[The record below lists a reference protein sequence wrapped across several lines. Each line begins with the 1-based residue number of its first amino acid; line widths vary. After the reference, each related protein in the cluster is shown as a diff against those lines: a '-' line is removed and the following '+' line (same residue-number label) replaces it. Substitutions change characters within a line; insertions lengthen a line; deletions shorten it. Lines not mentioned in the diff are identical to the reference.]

1 MNAKYQIDTKE
12 NKEFLKEVRDG
23 LLRFGHKF
31 PAPDGSA
38 YYMGDDGTPMI
49 DRPRETYCTSR
60 MVHVYSIGSFL
71 GHEGSEALADAALKG
86 LQGALRDKEH
96 GGWYYGLTADGGIL
110 PNKLCYAHAFV
121 ILAATSGLLAGRPG
135 AKELLDDAL
144 EAYDRFFWNEEEGLS
159 CDTWNTEFT
168 QLDDYRGL
176 NANMHTV
183 EAFLAVAD
191 VAGLEEYRVRC
202 GRIIDHVLGW
212 ASNNKWRIPEHFS
225 KDWVADLECNK
236 ERPDDPFKPYGATPG
251 HGMEWSRL
259 ITQWALSTFK
269 DNLSAAAPYIEAA
282 ENLFNRAVAD
292 GWNADG
298 APGVVYTTGWD
309 GKPVVHDRMHWTLA
323 EAINTSAVLF
333 HVTGKIKFAEDYAQ
347 FMQYLD
353 ETVLDH
359 VNGSWYH
366 QLDQE
371 NHVLGTVWPGKPD
384 LYHALQATLIPY
396 SAPDLS
402 IAVAVKNE
410 MQSK

>member
-1 MNAKYQIDTKE
+1 M
-12 NKEFLKEVRDG
+12 
-23 LLRFGHKF
+23 
-31 PAPDGSA
+31 
-38 YYMGDDGTPMI
+38 
-49 DRPRETYCTSR
+49 
-60 MVHVYSIGSFL
+60 
-71 GHEGSEALADAALKG
+71 
-86 LQGALRDKEH
+86 
-96 GGWYYGLTADGGIL
+96 
-110 PNKLCYAHAFV
+110 
-121 ILAATSGLLAGRPG
+121 
-135 AKELLDDAL
+135 
-144 EAYDRFFWNEEEGLS
+144 
-159 CDTWNTEFT
+159 
-168 QLDDYRGL
+168 
-176 NANMHTV
+176 
-183 EAFLAVAD
+183 
-191 VAGLEEYRVRC
+191 
-202 GRIIDHVLGW
+202 LGW